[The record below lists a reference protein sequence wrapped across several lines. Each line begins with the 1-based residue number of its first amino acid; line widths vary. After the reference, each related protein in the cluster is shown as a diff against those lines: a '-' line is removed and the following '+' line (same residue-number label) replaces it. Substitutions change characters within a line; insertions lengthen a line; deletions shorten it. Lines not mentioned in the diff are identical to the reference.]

1 MSGEDV
7 LIYLQSRKSEKEM
20 KNLVSKLRHLF
31 LRVDVERVFS
41 MGYRSVYPQRQLM
54 MGYLA
59 YSVLGTI
66 LLAMPFSRTGSISF
80 VDNLFTAVSALSTTG
95 LSSVDVSS
103 DYTFFGQFVVLFLIQ
118 LGGLGYMTLSSY
130 VMFRLTNRLGTQK
143 ARLFNAQFSFPD
155 SMDSEGMVKNI
166 VNFTFGFELLGVLLL
181 YPYFLY
187 HGVEQPLWSSIFHSV
202 SSFCTAGFSIYPDNL
217 IRFQT
222 DWYVNGV
229 IIVLCYMGAMGFIMM
244 TDILRW
250 FRRKN
255 YSITFTT
262 RVILLITC
270 IISLWGTVHLFFFE
284 PSLSHLSV
292 GDRLLVSLFHSMSAM
307 TTVGYNTVDVGLL
320 APISL
325 VILSFTM
332 YVGASPSGTGGGLK
346 STTLSAIYAYT
357 KNKLGLRP
365 DISLSGNK
373 IPGYRVETAITTFVF
388 YTFILFAGV
397 YLIALLEQGQTEFLD
412 IVFEASSALA
422 TAGLS
427 SGILPD
433 VTVGSKLVLVVLM
446 YIGRVGVITLG
457 NVMLVRSTIRSAGRN
472 DDLAV

>member
-1 MSGEDV
+1 
-7 LIYLQSRKSEKEM
+7 
-20 KNLVSKLRHLF
+20 
-31 LRVDVERVFS
+31 
-41 MGYRSVYPQRQLM
+41 
-54 MGYLA
+54 
-59 YSVLGTI
+59 
-66 LLAMPFSRTGSISF
+66 
-80 VDNLFTAVSALSTTG
+80 
-95 LSSVDVSS
+95 
-103 DYTFFGQFVVLFLIQ
+103 
-118 LGGLGYMTLSSY
+118 
-130 VMFRLTNRLGTQK
+130 
-143 ARLFNAQFSFPD
+143 
-155 SMDSEGMVKNI
+155 
-166 VNFTFGFELLGVLLL
+166 
-181 YPYFLY
+181 
-187 HGVEQPLWSSIFHSV
+187 
-202 SSFCTAGFSIYPDNL
+202 
-217 IRFQT
+217 
-222 DWYVNGV
+222 
-229 IIVLCYMGAMGFIMM
+229 
-244 TDILRW
+244 
-250 FRRKN
+250 
-255 YSITFTT
+255 
-262 RVILLITC
+262 
-270 IISLWGTVHLFFFE
+270 
-284 PSLSHLSV
+284 
-292 GDRLLVSLFHSMSAM
+292 MSAM

-332 YVGASPSGTGGGLK
+332 YIGASPSGTGGGLK

-373 IPGYRVETAITTFVF
+373 IPSYRVETAITTFVF

-397 YLIALLEQGQTEFLD
+397 YLIALLEHGQTEFLD